1 MSVADSQL
9 SLPDSRSPH
18 DDRQSAGDDS
28 ASQGLVESWD
38 SGGVS
43 WRAHVC
49 KNYPVKL
56 FGWTRLSTG
65 RLMVDER

>member
-1 MSVADSQL
+1 
-9 SLPDSRSPH
+9 
-18 DDRQSAGDDS
+18 
-28 ASQGLVESWD
+28 
-38 SGGVS
+38 VS
-43 WRAHVC
+43 WKAHVC